1 MKKITTLVILILLL
15 SLLAACV
22 EALPPT
28 PTPTPTPLPLGER
41 AKKRVEEGL
50 ATLEAEFT
58 RFLESLKLF
67 LESLKFWE
75 TSKTPSERITEP
87 SGSGLTI
94 GKPAIVDNTG
104 GQGLRCRTSPDTK
117 DSSNIVTKLM
127 DGTEVE
133 VIDGP
138 ITKPDYTW
146 WKVKTLTHG
155 SCWVAAGDWL
165 HPIPIATPAVTA
177 QAVYTD
183 RDLRVVIDPGHGW
196 RDNRGASGLDNMLER
211 EIVLDIAV
219 LTKAILENEY
229 RVLVVMTRT
238 EYDLEHDLAHAAKV
252 VNEQNPDI
260 AVSIHANTGGGT
272 GTEACHTVGKDTDA
286 ESKKLA
292 RLLTNSISTR
302 LSLTNRGIFPENADD
317 RCGRGRDKLY
327 IHDMNPPAAII
338 EVAFIDN
345 ANDAEL
351 LRTRKQ
357 DFAQAIADAIME
369 HLPAE

>member
-1 MKKITTLVILILLL
+1 MKKITTLVIPILLL

-22 EALPPT
+22 GYIPAPT
-28 PTPTPTPLPLGER
+28 PTPTPTIEER
-41 AKKRVEEGL
+41 VDDIVDGVKDEWAKALETLKTWL
-50 ATLEAEFT
+50 AQLLET
-58 RFLESLKLF
+58 
-67 LESLKFWE
+67 LKFWE
-75 TSKTPSERITEP
+75 TSETPIERITGPP

-94 GKPAIVDNTG
+94 GKPAIVGNTG
-104 GQGLRCRTSPDTK
+104 DQGLRCRTSPDIK

-127 DGTEVE
+127 DGTKVE

-138 ITKPDYTW
+138 ISKPDYTW
-146 WKVKTLTHG
+146 WKVKTPRHG

-165 HPIPIATPAVTA
+165 HPIPAA
-177 QAVYTD
+177 TD
-183 RDLRVVIDPGHGW
+183 RDLRIAIDPGHGW
-196 RDNRGASGLDNMLER
+196 RDSRGASGLDNMLER
-211 EIVLDIAV
+211 DIVLDIAV

-229 RVLVVMTRT
+229 GVLVVMTRT
-238 EYDLEHDLAHAAKV
+238 EDDLEHDLAHAAKV
-252 VNEQNPDI
+252 VNEQNPYI
-260 AVSIHANTGGGT
+260 AVSIHANAGGGT
-272 GTEACHTVGKDTDA
+272 GTEACHMVGKDTDA

-302 LSLTNRGIFPENADD
+302 LSLTNRGIFPENADE

-327 IHDMNPPAAII
+327 IHDMNLPAAII

-369 HLPAE
+369 YLRAE